1 MTKPI
6 GEYIE
11 IFSARST
18 DQEILKK
25 SQDGGIVSAAYVFG
39 LENGLL
45 DGAIVADTTDG
56 FKPSPKIAKNK
67 EQVLSASGTKYSL
80 CPNMALVKDAV
91 KEHALEKV
99 GFVGTPCQ
107 VLAMKKTMQYPA
119 AFRQTVPYIGLVIG
133 IFCMEN
139 FPYNGMKTLVE
150 QYAGVQMN
158 DVLKTDIG
166 KGKLFVYPKDGSEP
180 VTIPIKETLPFE
192 QKSCHVC
199 MDYTSEYADFATGS
213 VGSPDGW
220 STVII
225 RNKRGKDFVDKMIA
239 AGKLET
245 KPIDMEGKLGYPMLE
260 KLSNDKKSKNAKEIE
275 HRVEMGL
282 PVPY

>member
-11 IFSARST
+11 IISARST

-25 SQDGGIVSAAYVFG
+25 SQDGGIVTAAYIYG

-45 DGAIVADTTDG
+45 DGVIVADTTEG
-56 FKPSPKIAKNK
+56 FKPMPKIAKTR
-67 EQVLSASGTKYSL
+67 EDVLSARGTKYSL
-80 CPNMALVKDAV
+80 SPNMSLVKDAV
-91 KEHALEKV
+91 KEHALEKL

-107 VLAMKKTMQYPA
+107 VIAMKKMMQYPA
-119 AFRQTVPYIGLVIG
+119 AFRGTINNIGLVIG

-139 FPYNGMKTLVE
+139 FPYNGMKTLIE
-150 QYAGVQMN
+150 EYAGVKMN

-180 VTIPIKETLPFE
+180 IAIPIKETLPFE

-220 STVII
+220 STLII
-225 RNKRGKDFVDKMIA
+225 RNKRGKDFIDKMIA

-245 KPIDMEGKLGYPMLE
+245 KPLDMEGKVGYPMLE
-260 KLSNDKKSKNAKEIE
+260 KLSTDKKTKNAKEIE
-275 HRVEMGL
+275 HRIEMGL

>member
-1 MTKPI
+1 MLKPI
-6 GEYIE
+6 GEYITM
-11 IFSARST
+11 ISARST
-18 DQEILKK
+18 DAEILKR
-25 SQDGGIVSAAYVFG
+25 SQDGGIVTAAYIYG

-45 DGAIVADTTDG
+45 DGAIVADTTEG
-56 FKPSPKIAKNK
+56 FKPMPKIATTR
-67 EQVLSASGTKYSL
+67 EGVLSARGTKYSVS
-80 CPNMALVKDAV
+80 PNMSIVKNAV
-91 KEHALEKV
+91 KEYALEKV

-107 VLAMKKTMQYPA
+107 IIAMRKMMQYPA
-119 AFRQTVPYIGLVIG
+119 AFRQTAENIGIVIG

-139 FPYNGMKTLVE
+139 FPYNAMKTLIE
-150 QYAGVQMN
+150 QYAHIKMG

-166 KGKLFVYPKDGSEP
+166 KGKLFVYSKDGSEP
-180 VTIPIKETLPFE
+180 IAIPIKETLPFE

-199 MDYTSEYADFATGS
+199 MDYTSEYADFSTGS

-225 RNKRGKDFVDKMIA
+225 RTQKGKDYIDKMIA

-245 KPIDMEGKLGYPMLE
+245 KPVDMEGKVGYPMLE
-260 KLSNDKKSKNAKEIE
+260 KLSVDKKTKNAKEIE
-275 HRVEMGL
+275 HRIEMGL

>member
-6 GEYIE
+6 GDYIE
-11 IFSARST
+11 IISARST
-18 DQEILKK
+18 DMEILKK
-25 SQDGGIVSAAYVFG
+25 SQDGGIVTAAYIYG

-45 DGAIVADTTDG
+45 DGVIVADTTEG
-56 FKPSPKIAKNK
+56 FKPMPKIAKTK
-67 EQVLSASGTKYSL
+67 EEVLSARGTKYSL
-80 CPNMALVKDAV
+80 SPNMSLVKDAV
-91 KEHALEKV
+91 KEHALEKL

-107 VLAMKKTMQYPA
+107 VIAMKKMMQYPI
-119 AFRQTVPYIGLVIG
+119 AFRGTVNNIGLVIG

-139 FPYNGMKTLVE
+139 FPYNGMKTLIE
-150 QYAGVQMN
+150 EYAGVKMN

-166 KGKLFVYPKDGSEP
+166 KGKLFVYPKDGGEP
-180 VTIPIKETLPFE
+180 IAIPIKETAPFE

-220 STVII
+220 STVIV
-225 RNKRGKDFVDKMIA
+225 RNKRGKNFIDKMIA

-245 KPIDMEGKLGYPMLE
+245 KPLDMESKFGFAMIE
-260 KLSNDKKSKNAKEIE
+260 KLSTDKKTKNAKEIE
-275 HRVEMGL
+275 HRIEMGL

>member
-1 MTKPI
+1 MSKPI
-6 GEYIE
+6 GEYISL
-11 IFSARST
+11 ISARST
-18 DQEILKK
+18 DAEILKR
-25 SQDGGIVSAAYVFG
+25 SQDGGIVTAAYIYG
-39 LENGLL
+39 LETGLL
-45 DGAIVADTTDG
+45 DGAIVADTTEG
-56 FKPSPKIAKNK
+56 FKPMPKIAKTK
-67 EQVLSASGTKYSL
+67 EDVLSARGTKYSVS
-80 CPNMALVKDAV
+80 PNMSVVKSAV

-107 VLAMKKTMQYPA
+107 IIAMRKMIQYPA
-119 AFRQTVPYIGLVIG
+119 AFRQTAENIGIIIG

-139 FPYNGMKTLVE
+139 FPYNAMKILIE
-150 QYAGVQMN
+150 QYANVKME

-166 KGKLFVYPKDGSEP
+166 KGKLFVYKKDGSEP
-180 VTIPIKETLPFE
+180 IAIPIKETLPFE

-199 MDYTSEYADFATGS
+199 MDYTSEYADFSTGS

-225 RNKRGKDFVDKMIA
+225 RTQKGKDYIDKMIA

-245 KPIDMEGKLGYPMLE
+245 RPVDMEGKVGYPLLE
-260 KLSNDKKSKNAKEIE
+260 KLSVDKKTKNAKEIE
-275 HRVEMGL
+275 HRIEMGL

>member
-6 GEYIE
+6 GEYIS
-11 IFSARST
+11 IITARAT
-18 DQEILKK
+18 DKEILER
-25 SQDGGIVSAAYVFG
+25 SQDGGIVTAAYIYG

-45 DGAIVADTTDG
+45 DGVIVADTTDG
-56 FKPSPKIAKNK
+56 FKPMPKIAQTRA
-67 EQVLSASGTKYSL
+67 EVLSARGTKYSL
-80 CPNMALVKDAV
+80 SPNMSVVKDAV
-91 KEHALEKV
+91 KEYALEKV

-107 VLAMKKTMQYPA
+107 VIAMKKMMQYPA
-119 AFRQTVPYIGLVIG
+119 AFRQTAGNIGLVIG

-139 FPYNGMKTLVE
+139 FPYNAMKTLIE
-150 QYAGVQMN
+150 QYAHVDMN

-166 KGKLFVYPKDGSEP
+166 KGKLFVYKKDGSEP
-180 VTIPIKETLPFE
+180 IAIPIKETHPFE
-192 QKSCHVC
+192 QKSCRVC
-199 MDYTSEYADFATGS
+199 MDYTSEYADFSTGS

-225 RNKRGKDFVDKMIA
+225 RNRRGKDFIDKMIA

-245 KPIDMEGKLGYPMLE
+245 QEMDTEGKGGMPLLE
-260 KLSNDKKSKNAKEIE
+260 KLSVDKKTKNAKEIE
-275 HRVEMGL
+275 HRIEMGL

>member
-1 MTKPI
+1 MSKPI
-6 GEYIE
+6 GEYISM
-11 IFSARST
+11 ISARST
-18 DQEILKK
+18 DAEILKR
-25 SQDGGIVSAAYVFG
+25 SQDGGIVTAAYIYG
-39 LENGLL
+39 LETGLL

-56 FKPSPKIAKNK
+56 FKPMPKIAKTK
-67 EQVLSASGTKYSL
+67 EDVLSARGTKYSVS
-80 CPNMALVKDAV
+80 PNMSVVKSAV

-107 VLAMKKTMQYPA
+107 IIAMRKMIQYPA
-119 AFRQTVPYIGLVIG
+119 AFRQTAENIGIIIG

-139 FPYNGMKTLVE
+139 FPYNAMKTLIE
-150 QYAGVQMN
+150 QYANVKME

-166 KGKLFVYPKDGSEP
+166 KGKLFVYKKDGSEP
-180 VTIPIKETLPFE
+180 IAIPIKETLPFE

-199 MDYTSEYADFATGS
+199 MDYTSEYADFSTGS

-225 RNKRGKDFVDKMIA
+225 RTQKGKDYIDKMIA

-245 KPIDMEGKLGYPMLE
+245 RPVDMEGKVGYPLLE
-260 KLSNDKKSKNAKEIE
+260 KLSVDKKTKNAKEIE
-275 HRVEMGL
+275 HRIEMGL

>member
-1 MTKPI
+1 MSKPI
-6 GEYIE
+6 GEYISL
-11 IFSARST
+11 ISARST
-18 DQEILKK
+18 DAEILKR
-25 SQDGGIVSAAYVFG
+25 SQDGGIVTAAYIYG
-39 LENGLL
+39 LETGLL
-45 DGAIVADTTDG
+45 DGAIVADTTEG
-56 FKPSPKIAKNK
+56 FKPMPKIAKTK
-67 EQVLSASGTKYSL
+67 EDVLSARGTKYSVS
-80 CPNMALVKDAV
+80 PNMSVVKNAV

-107 VLAMKKTMQYPA
+107 IIAMRKMIQYPA
-119 AFRQTVPYIGLVIG
+119 AFRQTAENIGIIIG

-139 FPYNGMKTLVE
+139 FPYNAMKILIE
-150 QYAGVQMN
+150 QYANVKME

-166 KGKLFVYPKDGSEP
+166 KGKLFVYKKDGSEP
-180 VTIPIKETLPFE
+180 IAIPIKETLPFE

-199 MDYTSEYADFATGS
+199 MDYTSEYADFSTGS

-225 RNKRGKDFVDKMIA
+225 RTQKGKDYIDKMIA

-245 KPIDMEGKLGYPMLE
+245 RPVDMEGKVGYPLLE
-260 KLSNDKKSKNAKEIE
+260 KLSVDKKTKNAKEIE
-275 HRVEMGL
+275 HRIEMGL

>member
-1 MTKPI
+1 MSESL
-6 GEYIE
+6 GEYIS
-11 IFSARST
+11 IIAARST
-18 DQEILKK
+18 DKEILER
-25 SQDGGIVSAAYVFG
+25 SQDGGIVTAAYIYG

-45 DGAIVADTTDG
+45 DGVVVADTEKG
-56 FKPSPKIAKNK
+56 FKPVPKIARTRA
-67 EQVLSASGTKYSL
+67 EILSARGTKYSL
-80 CPNMALVKDAV
+80 SPNMSVVKDAV
-91 KEHALEKV
+91 KEYALEKV

-107 VLAMKKTMQYPA
+107 VIAMRKMMQYPA
-119 AFRQTVPYIGLVIG
+119 AFRQTAGNIGLVIG

-139 FPYNGMKTLVE
+139 FPYNAMKTLIE
-150 QYAGVQMN
+150 QYAGVDMN

-166 KGKLFVYPKDGSEP
+166 KGKLFVYKKDGSEP
-180 VTIPIKETLPFE
+180 ITIPIKETLPFE

-199 MDYTSEYADFATGS
+199 MDYTSEYADFSTGS
-213 VGSPDGW
+213 VGTPDGW

-225 RNKRGKDFVDKMIA
+225 RSKRGKDFIDKMIA

-245 KPIDMEGKLGYPMLE
+245 QPVDMEGKIGIPLLE
-260 KLSNDKKSKNAKEIE
+260 KLSNDKKTKNAKEIA